1 MKIEKH
7 KRPAYFSDDSE
18 EGRAKRRLITSMAGL
33 SLKNGK
39 EYEQTNS
46 TVNKSYSQPYEYID
60 IGRPDTVFIPSID
73 EYLREDKEEQ
83 QQSQQAVSK
92 NILLGNSEPDGDT
105 LDGFLFRKSFH
116 VPDSILR
123 SSRIKLHFYERPTL
137 DLIPYVPMSVII
149 LRHLYRPLTK
159 QAANIG
165 DMEMIM
171 DVENGRDV
179 DSDDIDMDIDMDMDM
194 DMNQDMDMDID
205 Q

>member
-1 MKIEKH
+1 
-7 KRPAYFSDDSE
+7 
-18 EGRAKRRLITSMAGL
+18 
-33 SLKNGK
+33 
-39 EYEQTNS
+39 
-46 TVNKSYSQPYEYID
+46 
-60 IGRPDTVFIPSID
+60 
-73 EYLREDKEEQ
+73 
-83 QQSQQAVSK
+83 
-92 NILLGNSEPDGDT
+92 
-105 LDGFLFRKSFH
+105 
-116 VPDSILR
+116 
-123 SSRIKLHFYERPTL
+123 
-137 DLIPYVPMSVII
+137 MSVII